1 MSAVILFEFPADRP
15 GARSWILD
23 HAAMLAIEGKAE
35 LKFVGT
41 EPARPGRAG
50 AETIALEFAGVDSAQ
65 STMAVWQRE
74 SGFPGVVEMRLLEI
88 EPITLASAI
97 FL

>member
-1 MSAVILFEFPADRP
+1 MGAVILFEFPADRP
-15 GARSWILD
+15 EARSWILD

-41 EPARPGRAG
+41 EPARSGRAG
-50 AETIALEFAGVDSAQ
+50 TETIALEFAGVDCAE
-65 STMAVWQRE
+65 STIAAWQRD

-88 EPITLASAI
+88 EPITLAGAI
-97 FL
+97 FP